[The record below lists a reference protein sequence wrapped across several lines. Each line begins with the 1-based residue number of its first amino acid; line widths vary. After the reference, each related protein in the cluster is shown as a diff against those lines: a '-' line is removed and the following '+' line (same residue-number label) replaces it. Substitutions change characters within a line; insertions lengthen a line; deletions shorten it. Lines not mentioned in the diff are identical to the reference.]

1 MKFSTKIIAGVAAT
15 VSLAVA
21 GAVFAHQGGGMG
33 HGTGPGMGQGMGQQ
47 GQGMMMRGGAMMGGM
62 QRDAATH
69 DDMMLVRDMVINHEQ
84 IKCTVTNLP
93 NGIRTV
99 TESDDAAVAKSI
111 QAHVASME
119 GRLAD
124 GRVFNRSS
132 ENLPVLFD
140 AKDKLTSKIEMTAKG
155 AIVTQTSADL
165 AVVKAL
171 QAHAQEVSEL
181 ARDGRAAMMRS
192 AMVKR

>member
-1 MKFSTKIIAGVAAT
+1 MKLSTKIIAGVAAT

-33 HGTGPGMGQGMGQQ
+33 YGMGPGMGMGQQ
-47 GQGMMMRGGAMMGGM
+47 GQGMMMRGGGMMGGM

-84 IKCTVTNLP
+84 IKRTVTNLP

-140 AKDKLTSKIEMTAKG
+140 AKDKLISKIEMTAKG
-155 AIVTQTSADL
+155 AIVTQTSADP

-181 ARDGRAAMMRS
+181 ARDGHAAMMRS
-192 AMVKR
+192 VMAKR

>member
-1 MKFSTKIIAGVAAT
+1 MKFSTKIIAGGVAA

-33 HGTGPGMGQGMGQQ
+33 HGKGSGMGQGMSQ
-47 GQGMMMRGGAMMGGM
+47 GQGMMMRGGGMMGGM

-84 IKCTVTNLP
+84 IKRTVTNLP

-124 GRVFNRSS
+124 GRVFNRFS

-155 AIVTQTSADL
+155 AIVTQTSADP

-171 QAHAQEVSEL
+171 QARAQEVSEL

-192 AMVKR
+192 AMAKR